1 MRAGRLVCPGS
12 GNTGTRRQ
20 TMRTRNLSWGK
31 PEPRQRRGTCRP
43 GGDPGGCPP
52 RAFSSLLCDSRTP
65 VCHLFSSDFSTP
77 FKHQLP
83 ALSPHPL
90 LRISYFYPPPPHRPI
105 LSLFH
110 ITYSYPASSRKH
122 FHFWPR
128 LCTFS
133 ESFLVAVWT
142 LGRQFVVVKTSVLR
156 LTCLRLTC

>member
-90 LRISYFYPPPPHRPI
+90 LHISYFYPPPHPTAPSSPFFTLLTPTPLPPANTSTSGRGYAHFLNPF
-105 LSLFH
+105 SL
-110 ITYSYPASSRKH
+110 PCG
-122 FHFWPR
+122 P
-128 LCTFS
+128 
-133 ESFLVAVWT
+133 
-142 LGRQFVVVKTSVLR
+142 
-156 LTCLRLTC
+156 